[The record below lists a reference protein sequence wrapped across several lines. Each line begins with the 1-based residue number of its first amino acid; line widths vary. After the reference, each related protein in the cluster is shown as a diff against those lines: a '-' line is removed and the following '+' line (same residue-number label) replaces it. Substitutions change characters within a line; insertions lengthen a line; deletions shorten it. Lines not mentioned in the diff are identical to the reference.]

1 MQVSIIGGGPAG
13 AFTARLTALR
23 HPDWTVHLHERLPPD
38 DTFGFGV
45 GLTRALLRA
54 VELADP
60 AIFDRLMAV
69 TFPFSSARFSLP
81 QGTIAFGKFHSGA
94 IRRSELLRILLDGAA
109 EAGAQVHLGSD
120 AHVDD
125 LRSEADIVVGAD
137 GLSSST
143 RERFASHLGVRN
155 TCGRG
160 AFIWCGGDIELDGT
174 VFHPVQTPAGVFV
187 AHAYPYAPG
196 LSTFVIEASAETLE
210 RAGFTDREW
219 ESDDASDEQALDYLS
234 HAFAKLLDGGRFFG
248 NRSRWTHFS
257 TLECEQW
264 SYENVVL
271 IGDAVATVH
280 PSLGSGTKVALE
292 SAIALVDHFDAVEH
306 QTISHSL
313 AEFTRG
319 RRPSVARLQERAVRS
334 QLWWESFPVR
344 MDLSPARIAVAYLS
358 RAGVVSLDGL
368 AESEPALAATAMA
381 DLSGVATSA
390 IPSSDL
396 AEWVLNLPFQ
406 ADGFALDHRRL
417 DAADPR
423 DDHGAATIEVISGD
437 AWGPEGDGYLKLA
450 QAKAKSGAQ
459 VITLAGGG
467 TRSDVMDRLAVA
479 ERIRT
484 ETGRAVAIRAHGDQM
499 DIVADGIVAGRA
511 DLLQFDTAQEN

>member
-1 MQVSIIGGGPAG
+1 MHLNIIGGGPAG

-60 AIFDRLMAV
+60 AIFGRLMAA

-94 IRRSELLRILLDGAA
+94 IRRSELLRILIDGAA
-109 EAGAQVHLGSD
+109 EAGAQVNIGSD

-125 LRSEADIVVGAD
+125 LRAEADIVVGAD

-143 RERFASHLGVRN
+143 RERFASHLGVRS
-155 TCGRG
+155 TSGRG
-160 AFIWCGGDIELDGT
+160 AFIWCGADIELDGT

-219 ESDDASDEQALDYLS
+219 ESDGASDEQALDYLS
-234 HAFAKLLDGGRFFG
+234 HAFARLLDGGHFFG
-248 NRSRWTHFS
+248 NRSRWTHFT
-257 TLECEQW
+257 TLECDQW

-292 SAIALVDHFDAVEH
+292 SAIALVDHFDTTEN
-306 QTISHSL
+306 QPISQSL
-313 AEFTRG
+313 AEFTRR
-319 RRPSVARLQERAVRS
+319 RRPSVARLQDRAVRS

-358 RAGVVSLDGL
+358 RAGVVSLDDL
-368 AESEPALAATAMA
+368 AQSEPELAAAAMT
-381 DLSGVATSA
+381 DFSGAPTSA
-390 IPSSDL
+390 LPSLHL
-396 AEWVLNLPFQ
+396 AEWVLDLPYQ
-406 ADGFALDHRRL
+406 ADGFTLTHRRL
-417 DAADPR
+417 DAGDPGAD
-423 DDHGAATIEVISGD
+423 DGTATIEVISGD

-450 QAKAKSGAQ
+450 HAKAKSGAR

-467 TRSDVMDRLAVA
+467 TRADVMDRLAVA
-479 ERIRT
+479 ERIRN
-484 ETGRAVAIRAHGDQM
+484 ETGRAVAIRAGSDQM

-511 DLLQFDTAQEN
+511 DLLQVEAPKEN